1 MINALCALFAVSVFA
16 ASPCP
21 PVDQTSNPNMKFS
34 AAVIEV
40 LAQHRDFLV
49 EEAEV
54 DPGPIEEAKLDAVR
68 EFLRQTAPRFD
79 CSIALMEPYRESPVV
94 EMRDAAVALIEAS
107 KLYRDGASE
116 MVALETDRRAGRV
129 DAKSRKSRAE
139 EYGRKFEQSMINE
152 IVASDAVKG
161 VLTKKCDIDGCE
173 LSISAA
179 EITQLQK
186 QLVRRFGTVVSKG
199 WNQSNG
205 PTVMHAEFI
214 YRFLHDGRPVGT
226 RPRS

>member
-1 MINALCALFAVSVFA
+1 MRFSV
-16 ASPCP
+16 
-21 PVDQTSNPNMKFS
+21 
-34 AAVIEV
+34 AVIEV

-68 EFLRQTAPRFD
+68 AFLHQTAPRFD
-79 CSIALMEPYRESPVV
+79 CSIALMEPYRGSSIV
-94 EMRDAAVALIEAS
+94 EMHDAAVALIEAS

-116 MVALETDRRAGRV
+116 MVALEADRRAGRV
-129 DAKSRKSRAE
+129 DEKSRKRRAE
-139 EYGRKFEQSMINE
+139 EYGRKFEQSMVNE
-152 IVASDAVKG
+152 IVASDAVKA

-186 QLVRRFGTVVSKG
+186 QLVRRFGPVVSKG
-199 WNQSNG
+199 WSQSNG

-214 YRFLHDGRPVGT
+214 YRFLHDGRPVAT

>member
-1 MINALCALFAVSVFA
+1 
-16 ASPCP
+16 
-21 PVDQTSNPNMKFS
+21 MKFS

-54 DPGPIEEAKLDAVR
+54 DPGPIEGAKLDAVQ
-68 EFLRQTAPRFD
+68 EFLRQAAPRFD
-79 CSIALMEPYRESPVV
+79 CSIALMEPYRESEVV
-94 EMRDAAVALIEAS
+94 EMHDAAVALIEAS

-116 MVALETDRRAGRV
+116 MVALEADRRAGKV
-129 DAKSRKSRAE
+129 DAKSRKSRAD
-139 EYGRKFEQSMINE
+139 EYERKFIQSVVNE
-152 IVASDAVKG
+152 IIACQSVET
-161 VLTKKCDIDGCE
+161 VLRKKCDIDGCE
-173 LSISAA
+173 LAISAA

-199 WNQSNG
+199 WNKSNG
-205 PTVMHAEFI
+205 VTVMHGEYI

-226 RPRS
+226 PPRS